1 MAYGVIFCKI
11 YCLNIIWLCFILF
24 ITNIDVCIQV
34 QVLVVRIL
42 FISNANKIIN

>member
-11 YCLNIIWLCFILF
+11 YGLNIRWLCFILF

-34 QVLVVRIL
+34 QVLLVRIL